1 MFIGTNPNKDGL
13 APGQAIISFGPIFLV
28 NINLGEIAEGFGLMS
43 GGPNLLPI
51 GIALPVHTGC
61 PAPIAPAHIDI
72 GQIKADGI
80 LAIDIAYFLSN
91 AQTFVKDITG
101 LGPVPLIEV
110 SDPQVDVGRNLA
122 GPILNL
128 LVKLDTFLAKMDN
141 QVKIA
146 S

>member
-1 MFIGTNPNKDGL
+1 MFIGTNPDKDGL

-28 NINLGEIAEGFGLMS
+28 NINLGEIAEGLGLMG

-61 PAPIAPAHIDI
+61 PAPIALAHIDI
-72 GQIKADGI
+72 SQIKTNGI
-80 LAIDIAYFLSN
+80 LAIDITYFLSN
-91 AQTFVKDITG
+91 AQAFAKDITG
-101 LGPVPLIEV
+101 LGPIPLVEI

-128 LVKLDTFLAKMDN
+128 MVKLDTFLAKMDN
-141 QVKIA
+141 QIEIT